1 MNSKESWRT
10 INELL
15 NRKSK
20 ATTINEVNVNGKSIA
35 GDKDIANEFN
45 KYFSEIGKKLAKE
58 IPHNDI
64 DPLSYVTP
72 VSNSFTFKNIS
83 KEELSYVISSM
94 KTSKSAGIDK
104 ISIRLMQARC
114 GKYYIGVF
122 TLHIQLVLEYWC
134 IPQ

>member
-1 MNSKESWRT
+1 MNNEIKKLSHHRDYLKKKAVRLNSSYYFEDYKQCKNQLNRCIKETKKLYYNSKLATSTNSKESWQT

-15 NRKSK
+15 NRQSK

-64 DPLSYVTP
+64 EQMLQQT
-72 VSNSFTFKNIS
+72 TQI
-83 KEELSYVISSM
+83 
-94 KTSKSAGIDK
+94 
-104 ISIRLMQARC
+104 
-114 GKYYIGVF
+114 
-122 TLHIQLVLEYWC
+122 
-134 IPQ
+134 